1 MRRRSTFRSTR
12 SIAPCRSSKSSL
24 AAGAAERPASPPPH
38 APSSQDHPTQRRAVR
53 RARAGHRRWQAALGV
68 AQGHGVPR
76 RRRSTP
82 SERWTGGA
90 RGTPPDHGRPP
101 HPLHRRAG
109 RDRGGRVSAEHESTN
124 ALPLVAIYADES
136 CLGNG
141 REGDNPGGAAG
152 VIEHLNPATE
162 RLTRWDYWIAE
173 PSTTNNR
180 MALRSAIEAFRVIG
194 RKGGR
199 FRVLFTSDSQYLVKG
214 MTEWVYGW
222 ASRGWRRKVGAI
234 ENLALWQELVVA
246 ATPHHAQW
254 QWVRG
259 HAGHPQNEYA
269 NDLAVQA
276 AKEQSSSDGART
288 SRFDEWL
295 EAQRLR
301 KRVMVEPAPFPVGRP
316 FAPMRPLPRASITS
330 H

>member
-1 MRRRSTFRSTR
+1 MSV
-12 SIAPCRSSKSSL
+12 PEPP
-24 AAGAAERPASPPPH
+24 AGE
-38 APSSQDHPTQRRAVR
+38 
-53 RARAGHRRWQAALGV
+53 
-68 AQGHGVPR
+68 
-76 RRRSTP
+76 
-82 SERWTGGA
+82 
-90 RGTPPDHGRPP
+90 
-101 HPLHRRAG
+101 
-109 RDRGGRVSAEHESTN
+109 
-124 ALPLVAIYADES
+124 LPLVAIYADES

-152 VIEHLNPATE
+152 VIEHVNDATE

-173 PSTTNNR
+173 PATTNNR

-222 ASRGWRRKVGAI
+222 AARGWRRREGAI
-234 ENLALWQELVVA
+234 ENLALWQELVGA
-246 ATPHHAQW
+246 AASHHVQW

-269 NDLAVQA
+269 NDLAVRA
-276 AKEQSSSDGART
+276 AKEQTSSEGART
-288 SRFDEWL
+288 SEFDAWL
-295 EAQRLR
+295 AAQRLR
-301 KRVMVEPAPFPVGRP
+301 KRGMVEPAPFPAGRP
-316 FAPMRPLPRASITS
+316 FAPARPLPKIGTTT